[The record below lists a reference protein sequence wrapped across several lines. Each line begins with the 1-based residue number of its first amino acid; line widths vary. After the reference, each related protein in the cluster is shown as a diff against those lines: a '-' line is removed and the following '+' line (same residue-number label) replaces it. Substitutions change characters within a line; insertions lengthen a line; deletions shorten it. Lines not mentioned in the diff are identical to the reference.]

1 MSPQE
6 RQLILE
12 ALLFATD
19 VPLTFGRIKELVGD
33 ITADEFAQDLETLD
47 QFYHANG
54 RAYGLHRVAGG
65 VQLATKPEFASWV
78 RRLLKDRLKTRLS
91 RSALETLAIIAYRQP
106 IARAEM
112 EHIRGVD
119 CEGVLGT
126 LMERGL
132 TTVGGRATTPGRP
145 LQYVTTQDFLR
156 YFGLNELEDLPRLK
170 ELQGLIEGDP
180 NQVQMAFGEPQVAP
194 ALPLAPTSVE
204 DQVTPEPEV
213 PPGSQEVEDQAA
225 PEPNEPPTGQ
235 EVEDQAASPS
245 DEPPAGQ

>member
-1 MSPQE
+1 MNPQE
-6 RQLILE
+6 RQQILE

-33 ITADEFAQDLETLD
+33 ITAEEFAQDIESLD
-47 QFYHANG
+47 RFYQEHG

-65 VQLATKPEFASWV
+65 VQLATRPEYTSWV
-78 RRLLKDRLKTRLS
+78 RRLLKDRLRTRLS

-106 IARAEM
+106 IARAEI

-180 NQVQMAFGEPQVAP
+180 NQVQMAFEETQVAP
-194 ALPLAPTSVE
+194 PQTMEPL
-204 DQVTPEPEV
+204 
-213 PPGSQEVEDQAA
+213 EVEGQAA
-225 PEPNEPPTGQ
+225 TEAVEIPTHQDFENQTAPEL
-235 EVEDQAASPS
+235 
-245 DEPPAGQ
+245 DEPPIS

>member
-1 MSPQE
+1 MNPQE
-6 RQLILE
+6 RQRILE

-19 VPLTFGRIKELVGD
+19 VPLIFGRVKELVGD
-33 ITADEFAQDLETLD
+33 ITAEEFAQDIETLD
-47 QFYHANG
+47 RFYLENG

-65 VQLATKPEFASWV
+65 VQLATKPEFSSWV
-78 RRLLKDRLKTRLS
+78 RRLLKDRLRTRLS

-106 IARAEM
+106 IARAEI

-180 NQVQMAFGEPQVAP
+180 NQVQMAFGEPQVAQQQP
-194 ALPLAPTSVE
+194 TESTEPTESTAPTDVE
-204 DQVTPEPEV
+204 
-213 PPGSQEVEDQAA
+213 GQAA
-225 PEPNEPPTGQ
+225 PQPEEPPTSQ
-235 EVEDQAASPS
+235 
-245 DEPPAGQ
+245 